1 MICRYL
7 NNSMF
12 HKVLFFF
19 IMFCTCCAS
28 YIYLHNELLNNMA
41 TIKAFIRTTQKG
53 NVLCNVRFRLTD
65 GRNIQFFATSNLSV
79 NLNDWDSKNE
89 KIKAKVLYDNSKR
102 KDFDNAILEH
112 KQYIIDNYT
121 IAGNNLPSNWL
132 EKLLDKKYHPDK
144 YKIKTNETFFSLLE
158 CFIEQQE
165 MSIIRR
171 KHYYVVY
178 RSLKRFEKYK
188 YLTLTIHQFNESTLL
203 EYKEFLE
210 KEYSKVSK
218 RPDIYKDMKST
229 EVPKKRSDNTI
240 IGIIKKIRTFYNWL
254 IKTEKTTNDPFK
266 NYAIGTATYGT
277 PVYLTKNER
286 DKIAGF
292 NFQFQPKFEIQ
303 RDIFIFQ
310 CLVGCR
316 VGDLM
321 KFTKENIDNNILS
334 YIPSKTAKNLPKTVE
349 VPLSEN
355 AIKLIVKYKEN
366 KGKALFPFISPQK
379 YNDAIRNIFTL
390 AGITRVITWYNPQT
404 KQGEQKQLNEIA
416 SSHIARRTF
425 IGNLYSN
432 LKDPNLIGSMSG
444 HVEGSKAINR
454 YRDINIDI
462 KKEIVSKY
470 MD

>member
-1 MICRYL
+1 
-7 NNSMF
+7 
-12 HKVLFFF
+12 
-19 IMFCTCCAS
+19 MFCTCCAS
-28 YIYLHNELLNNMA
+28 YIYLHNGLLNNMA

-53 NVLCNVRFRLTD
+53 NVSCNVRFRLTD

-210 KEYSKVSK
+210 KEYTKVSK
-218 RPDIYKDMKST
+218 RPDIYKDMKSK

-292 NFQFQPKFEIQ
+292 NFQFQPKLEIQ

-349 VPLSEN
+349 VPLSKN

-379 YNDAIRNIFTL
+379 YNDAIRNIFTI

-425 IGNLYSN
+425 IGNLYGS

-444 HVEGSKAINR
+444 HVEGSKAFNR